1 MLMKNKMFQTLSQQS
16 KVTNDTLGVLWENGI
31 GCPVGTVPIRRVTK
45 KELLRLNLFSTKYKP
60 QGSWNFHYNL
70 DNGQQHHFA
79 VSRTKGGKNK
89 NYNGA
94 TMKISLNDPKVKL
107 PQFSSAR
114 MHLQIGDDFIQAGW
128 IVNPKLYGDNKTRCF
143 VYTKTSKNQ
152 CYNSMCQAGIISVRS
167 DLPLG
172 SVLEPVCVRGSNPSV
187 SAAVSL
193 YKDKVNGNWWL
204 DFGDKTLGFWPA
216 SRFKQN
222 YANNIEWGGEVYS
235 AFMPSPQMGNGYFP
249 IQHPLYNAIIYNM
262 TTTNEKFEIS
272 EWVNNTEAFS
282 DNTRGY
288 KVIDDIY
295 SEYPF
300 RHIIYFGGPGK
311 I

>member
-1 MLMKNKMFQTLSQQS
+1 MVKTVHGDTYGCVDFYKQPSFDNMLMKNKMFQTLSQQS

-193 YKDKVNGNWWL
+193 YKARIPNPPPPL
-204 DFGDKTLGFWPA
+204 LSSPICIYIFFLLQQ
-216 SRFKQN
+216 QN
-222 YANNIEWGGEVYS
+222 
-235 AFMPSPQMGNGYFP
+235 
-249 IQHPLYNAIIYNM
+249 
-262 TTTNEKFEIS
+262 
-272 EWVNNTEAFS
+272 
-282 DNTRGY
+282 
-288 KVIDDIY
+288 
-295 SEYPF
+295 
-300 RHIIYFGGPGK
+300 
-311 I
+311 